1 MLMMKTCHQEQE
13 RNIVYQKHTQSLIE
27 ITLGHTPD
35 ADDAFMFYG
44 IASGKVNS
52 PEFRIKHVI
61 EDIETLNKR
70 ALKQELD
77 VTAVS
82 AHAYAYLKDYVILRS
97 GGSFGLN
104 YGPIVVSKEKLVYSQ
119 LRNCTIA
126 IPGRMTSA
134 NLLLNLALGKFQE
147 KEMPFHLIVQA
158 VLSDKVKAGLVIHEA
173 QITYDQNTGLYKV
186 LDLGEWWT
194 KKANGL
200 PLPLGINVASS
211 KSMTPEQIKKFDEL
225 FRDSILYGLDNFDAA
240 IDYSMKYGRGQQK
253 KVITKFIQMYV
264 NDLTVN
270 MGDIGKKS
278 IEKMF
283 LMANT
288 NGILNAKTPT

>member
-1 MLMMKTCHQEQE
+1 L
-13 RNIVYQKHTQSLIE
+13 NE

-52 PEFRIKHVI
+52 PEFRIRHVI

-77 VTAVS
+77 VTAIS

-104 YGPIVVSKEKLVYSQ
+104 YGPIVISKKKLSYPQ
-119 LRNCTIA
+119 LINSTIA

-134 NLLLNLALGKFQE
+134 NLLLNLAVGKFKE
-147 KEMPFHLIVQA
+147 KEMPFHLIVEA
-158 VLSDKVKAGLVIHEA
+158 VLSDKVEAGLVIHEA
-173 QITYDQNTGLYKV
+173 QITYDHNNSGLHKV
-186 LDLGEWWT
+186 LDLGEWWAE
-194 KKANGL
+194 KVDGL

-211 KSMTPEQIKKFDEL
+211 KSMTLRQIKKFDEL
-225 FRDSILYGLDNFDAA
+225 FKDSILYGLNNIDAA
-240 IDYSMKYGRGQQK
+240 VDYSMKYGRGQQK
-253 KVITKFIQMYV
+253 DVITKFVKMYV
-264 NDLTVN
+264 NNLTVD
-270 MGDIGKKS
+270 MGEVGKRS
-278 IEKMF
+278 IEKIF
-283 LMANT
+283 LMANA
-288 NGILNAKTPT
+288 NGILKTITINFV